1 MSFSRLL
8 QRNLPCVARSSSDP
22 PVLYCTDMALDS
34 LQIEVLRATPA
45 QLDETGTLG
54 DSIAA
59 SFMSLGGGALSFWSV
74 EKGETLTD
82 LVVEEFQLD
91 DASATGRPSPPLSP
105 LPRASIA
112 LVDGIP
118 GRAVVSYAPPTRLLN
133 CAASPGD

>member
-8 QRNLPCVARSSSDP
+8 QRNLPCVGMHRSTSVSG
-22 PVLYCTDMALDS
+22 VRYCADSALLS
-34 LQIEVLRATPA
+34 LQIEVLRATQA

-59 SFMSLGGGALSFWSV
+59 SFISLGGSTLSFWSV

-82 LVVEEFQLD
+82 LVVEEFELEDAVVTRQSPSLSQLPQ
-91 DASATGRPSPPLSP
+91 T
-105 LPRASIA
+105 SIA

-118 GRAVVSYAPPTRLLN
+118 DRSVVSYAP
-133 CAASPGD
+133 